1 MGGKDIRPPMFAPP
15 CFRRSRFSR
24 SHGIRPAILTD
35 RRGAV
40 LVEFALV
47 AAPFIALLLAI
58 LQSSLAYLAQ
68 EALESAVEV
77 AARGIVT
84 GQTQAA
90 DLAGGGLGMTKG
102 QLAERFRSKGCQSLP
117 SFLSCSRQF
126 VDVKSVAAGGSLPT
140 TGASPLTFD
149 AGTGKFTDLSYDVGS
164 QGSLVTVRFIY
175 LWPLPIAPAA
185 DLSPLSSKPT
195 VLVATSVSKTEAYL

>member
-1 MGGKDIRPPMFAPP
+1 MGGKDIRLPMFIFPP
-15 CFRRSRFSR
+15 ARR
-24 SHGIRPAILTD
+24 HGARPAILTD

-90 DLAGGGLGMTKG
+90 DLQGSGTGMTKA

-117 SFLSCSRQF
+117 SFLSCSRLF
-126 VDVKSVAAGGSLPT
+126 VDVQSVAAGTAVPT
-140 TGASPLTFD
+140 SGPPPLTFD
-149 AGTGKFTDLSYDVGS
+149 ATGKPINPSYDTGS

-185 DLSPLSSKPT
+185 DLSPLSGEPT

>member
-1 MGGKDIRPPMFAPP
+1 MSAPLPSRHSGDVTPML
-15 CFRRSRFSR
+15 R
-24 SHGIRPAILTD
+24 TD

-40 LVEFALV
+40 IVEFALV

-90 DLAGGGLGMTKG
+90 DLQGLGTGLTKA

-117 SFLSCSRQF
+117 SFLSCSRLF
-126 VDVKSVAAGGSLPT
+126 VDVQSVAAGATIPT
-140 TGASPLTFD
+140 GGMGALNFD
-149 AGTGKFTDLSYDVGS
+149 AVTRKFTDLSYDVGS

-175 LWPLPIAPAA
+175 LWPMPIAPAA

-195 VLVATSVSKTEAYL
+195 ILIATSVSKTEAYL

>member
-1 MGGKDIRPPMFAPP
+1 MGGKDIRPPMFAP

-35 RRGAV
+35 RRGRCWSGRTGRG
-40 LVEFALV
+40 
-47 AAPFIALLLAI
+47 PFIALLLAI

-117 SFLSCSRQF
+117 SFLSCSRLF

>member
-1 MGGKDIRPPMFAPP
+1 MGGKDIRPPMFASLPS
-15 CFRRSRFSR
+15 RRRR
-24 SHGIRPAILTD
+24 GARPAVLTD

-68 EALESAVEV
+68 EALESAVEI
-77 AARGIVT
+77 AARSIVT

-90 DLAGGGLGMTKG
+90 DLAGGGQGMSKG
-102 QLAERFRSKGCQSLP
+102 QLAERFRSKGCQALP
-117 SFLSCSRQF
+117 SFLSCSRLF
-126 VDVKSVAAGGSLPT
+126 VDVQSVAAGSSLPT
-140 TGASPLTFD
+140 TGPSPLKFD

-185 DLSPLSSKPT
+185 DLSPLSNKPT

>member
-1 MGGKDIRPPMFAPP
+1 MGGKDIRLPMFASLP
-15 CFRRSRFSR
+15 FRRLRPA
-24 SHGIRPAILTD
+24 RPAILTD

-68 EALESAVEV
+68 EALESAVET

-90 DLAGGGLGMTKG
+90 DLAGLGKGMTKA
-102 QLAERFRSKGCQSLP
+102 QLAERFRSKGCQALP
-117 SFLSCSRQF
+117 GFLSCARLF
-126 VDVKSVAAGGSLPT
+126 VDVKSVAAGTAIPTNGSL
-140 TGASPLTFD
+140 PLTFD

-175 LWPLPIAPAA
+175 LWPMPVAPAA
-185 DLSPLSSKPT
+185 DLSPLSGGPT
-195 VLVATSVSKTEAYL
+195 ILVATSVSKTEAYL